1 MAELVLQ
8 NQCRSPIRKA
18 IDGGLNA
25 TFPLWGVGIPIGALC
40 MTISAVTSSQ
50 MGKVGEAMS
59 ILALMSLL
67 IFISITCVITK
78 RFLSHDMMI
87 VDRSGIVLPKLLG
100 RTINWSSYIAWKDV
114 SSINAI
120 VPGNDLSSCKLAIH
134 KKRGGTVMIP
144 TSSVDPTFVEQIL
157 LAANMWAPD
166 VCDASLQSLT
176 NLLRIGDAQQEQSSH
191 TALWEEELGRRF
203 CPSAYI
209 ALEPGRTLRNCS
221 LKIINHLASGGLSSL
236 YLCQLDGSKLVVL
249 KEAVVPEDTADSVR
263 EKAAELFQ
271 RESALLMKLEH
282 ANVVRVLDSF
292 VEQGRNYMMMEYVNG
307 SDLRQLVLQNGP
319 QSESYVL
326 EWAISIANTLKYLH
340 EREKPIIHRDLTPDN
355 IVLRNDGQVI
365 IVDFGAA
372 NEFIGNATGTFVG
385 KHSFIAPEQ
394 FRGKASV
401 QSDIYA
407 FGCTLHY
414 LLTGVE
420 PEALC
425 PSDPRSINSAI
436 SEELGAFVLACTQLE
451 ASDRYHSAA
460 QLVPILKGIAAQ
472 SVVL

>member
-1 MAELVLQ
+1 
-8 NQCRSPIRKA
+8 
-18 IDGGLNA
+18 
-25 TFPLWGVGIPIGALC
+25 
-40 MTISAVTSSQ
+40 
-50 MGKVGEAMS
+50 
-59 ILALMSLL
+59 
-67 IFISITCVITK
+67 
-78 RFLSHDMMI
+78 MI
-87 VDRSGIVLPKLLG
+87 VDRSGIVLPRLLG
-100 RTINWSSYIAWKDV
+100 TNINWRTYIAWDEV
-114 SSINAI
+114 NSIKAI
-120 VPGNDLSSCKLAIH
+120 VPGNDLSRCKLAIY
-134 KKRGGTVMIP
+134 KKKGGTVMIP
-144 TSSVDPTFVEQIL
+144 TSSVDSTFVEQIL

-166 VCDASLQSLT
+166 VCDASLDSLK
-176 NLLRIGDAQQEQSSH
+176 NLLRIGDVQHEQSSH
-191 TALWEEELGRRF
+191 TALWEEELSRRF

-221 LKIINHLASGGLSSL
+221 LKIVNHLASGGLSSL
-236 YLCQLDGSKLVVL
+236 YLCQLDGSRLVVL
-249 KEAVVPEDTADSVR
+249 KEAVVPEDTAESVR
-263 EKAAELFQ
+263 EKAVELFQ
-271 RESALLMKLEH
+271 REAGLLLKLEH
-282 ANVVRVLDSF
+282 SNVVRVLDSF

-307 SDLRQLVLQNGP
+307 SDLRQVVLQNGP
-319 QSESYVL
+319 QSESSVL
-326 EWAISIANTLKYLH
+326 EWAISIANTLRYLH
-340 EREKPIIHRDLTPDN
+340 ERDKPIIHRDLTPDN

-407 FGCTLHY
+407 FGCTLHF

-425 PSDPRSINSAI
+425 PSDPCDVNPAI
-436 SEELGAFVLACTQLE
+436 SEELASFVLACTQLE
-451 ASDRYHSAA
+451 AGDRYNSAA